1 MRSQQGFSL
10 VETLVAV
17 ALVALVGFSLV
28 VGVHQFR
35 ILVAKSQLT
44 QAVDRQIM
52 DIVENIRPNINL
64 YQIDYTL
71 TEAERMAALNL
82 DRLPMAWDVG
92 ILARVA
98 DCTVC
103 AGRYGYVIQPYPVY
117 PGLYLLTVRLTH
129 RSWESYRDYTFLVTA
144 K

>member
-1 MRSQQGFSL
+1 M
-10 VETLVAV
+10 AV
-17 ALVALVGFSLV
+17 GLVALVGFSLI

-35 ILVAKSQLT
+35 TLVAKSQLT

-52 DIVENIRPNINL
+52 DIVENVRPNINL

-71 TEAERMAALNL
+71 TEADRADALNVN
-82 DRLPMAWDVG
+82 RLPMAWDVG
-92 ILARVA
+92 ILAPIA
-98 DCTVC
+98 DCPNC
-103 AGRYGYVIQPYPVY
+103 SGRYGYVIQPYPIF

-129 RSWESYRDYTFLVTA
+129 RSWESYRDYSFLVTA